1 MAGRRRDT
9 PGQPTQR
16 AARGDRRQVRLAERL
31 GRAQTAPQ
39 QLAAAYDYAPEVDN
53 AHGDEPPRGWSGWWR
68 HLAGELTPPEAWQHR
83 PPAPAELL
91 RYAHKGEW
99 TAPTGAR
106 RTAGIWWCRLIAL
119 PATVLT
125 GYLAWMTARPSRT
138 AVVVGLWAVLMHV
151 PLVRTAAGWLLPFDP
166 WPTWLP

>member
-1 MAGRRRDT
+1 MSCGSVKTVALH
-9 PGQPTQR
+9 PGQHPPAEPLRAQR
-16 AARGDRRQVRLAERL
+16 ARE
-31 GRAQTAPQ
+31 TPHHH
-39 QLAAAYDYAPEVDN
+39 PEVDN

>member
-1 MAGRRRDT
+1 MSKLSLYT
-9 PGQPTQR
+9 PGSTRPR
-16 AARGDRRQVRLAERL
+16 SPYARSARGRPRITTPRLTTR
-31 GRAQTAPQ
+31 
-39 QLAAAYDYAPEVDN
+39 
-53 AHGDEPPRGWSGWWR
+53 
-68 HLAGELTPPEAWQHR
+68 GELTPPEAWQHR